1 MSKEL
6 KYTVETTQDGWV
18 ETLEISGKTYAK
30 NWTRHSNGAY
40 LCKEGDFTDR
50 IITDGYVPDYLEDEL
65 YAALDEEP
73 NGLDMHNL
81 VRDYLEE

>member
-1 MSKEL
+1 M
-6 KYTVETTQDGWV
+6 KYTIETTEDGWV
-18 ETLEISGKTYAK
+18 ETLEIRGQTYVK
-30 NWTRHSNGAY
+30 NWKKVDNGRY
-40 LCKEGDFTDR
+40 KCEEGDFTDR
-50 IITDGYVPDYLEDEL
+50 IIADGYAPDYLEDEL

>member
-1 MSKEL
+1 M
-6 KYTVETTQDGWV
+6 KYTVETTENGWV
-18 ETLEISGKTYAK
+18 ETLEIGNHSYEK
-30 NWTRHSNGAY
+30 NWKKVGNGRY
-40 LCKEGDFTDR
+40 KCEEGDFTDR
-50 IITDGYVPDYLEDEL
+50 IIADGYVPDYLEDEL

>member
-1 MSKEL
+1 M
-6 KYTVETTQDGWV
+6 KYTIETTEDGWV
-18 ETLEISGKTYAK
+18 ETLEISGHSYDK
-30 NWTRHSNGAY
+30 NWKRRSNGY
-40 LCKEGDFTDR
+40 YRCEEGNFTDR
-50 IITDGYVPDYLEDEL
+50 IIADGCAPDYLEDEL